1 MPIVQ
6 VITFRVQP
14 GAADAFTSGFSPIIA
29 AVRKEPGC
37 ERYEL
42 YRAVDEADRFVMWE
56 RWADQ
61 AALDAALKLFP
72 GRDHPSVAFLKHLAG
87 PPVRERYEV

>member
-1 MPIVQ
+1 MTVIQ
-6 VITFRVQP
+6 LITFQTRA
-14 GAADAFTSGFSPIIA
+14 GTGDAFVQGFRPIIA
-29 AVRKEPGC
+29 TVRAEPGC

-42 YRAVDEADRFVMWE
+42 LRSVEDADTFVMVE

-61 AALDAALKLFP
+61 ASIDAALRLFP

-87 PPVRERYEV
+87 APVRERYEV

>member
-1 MPIVQ
+1 MAIVQ
-6 VITFRVQP
+6 LITFRTQADT
-14 GAADAFTSGFSPIIA
+14 GDAFAAGLAPIIA

-42 YRAVDEADRFVMWE
+42 YRRVDHADTFVMLE

-61 AALDAALKLFP
+61 ASLDSALKLFP

-87 PPVRERYEV
+87 APERERYEA

>member
-1 MPIVQ
+1 MPIIQ
-6 VITFRVQP
+6 VLTFRTEP
-14 GAADAFTSGFSPIIA
+14 GTADAFMAGFSPIIA
-29 AVRKEPGC
+29 AVRKESGC

-42 YRAVDEADRFVMWE
+42 YRAVDEADRFVMLE
-56 RWADQ
+56 RWTDQ

-72 GRDHPSVAFLKHLAG
+72 GRDQPSVAFLKHLAG